1 MVRPSMSQWLTQS
14 IDRRCAF
21 GLHRW
26 ALLALTLSLAGCST
40 VRLAYERLDWI
51 ARWEAGRYVSFTR
64 EQRSVF
70 DRGFAEFWRWHR
82 EEELPVWI
90 AELRSLAARTDTL
103 DTLDRARLAQMS
115 ERYGQMLRR
124 LTAQLAPLACALG
137 PELSNAQ
144 TEELLAAVDEDVDDF
159 REEHVERSPE
169 QAREDALEAIEK
181 PLRRWLGHL
190 DDEQRRMIRAWND
203 ARPSVA
209 QDWLD
214 YRRRWRSE
222 LATTLA
228 QRREASFCPRIERL
242 IARGSELWTDTQQ
255 RAFAADRARWLDLFA
270 ALLPT
275 LDDDQRQHVRR
286 KLLALADDFEAV
298 ARRRATAATH
308 TAAAP
313 GA

>member
-1 MVRPSMSQWLTQS
+1 MVRPSMSQWLTQN
-14 IDRRCAF
+14 IDRRSTF
-21 GLHRW
+21 GLRLTT
-26 ALLALTLSLAGCST
+26 LLVLGLTIAGCST

-51 ARWEAGRYVSFTR
+51 ARWHAGHYVSFTR
-64 EQRSVF
+64 AQWAVF
-70 DRGFAEFWRWHR
+70 NDSFAEFWRWHR

-90 AELRSLAARTDTL
+90 AELRGLAARTE
-103 DTLDRARLAQMS
+103 TLDRIDRQQLAQMS
-115 ERYGQMLRR
+115 ERYGRTLRR
-124 LTAQLAPLACALG
+124 VTARLAPLACALG
-137 PELSNAQ
+137 PGLSDAQ

-159 REEHVERSPE
+159 RSEHVERSPE
-169 QAREDALEAIEK
+169 QARQDTLAAIEK

-190 DDEQRRMIRAWND
+190 DDEQRRLIREWND

-209 QDWLD
+209 RDWLD

-275 LDDDQRQHVRR
+275 IDDDQRQHARR
-286 KLLALADDFEAV
+286 KLLALARDFDAV
-298 ARRRATAATH
+298 TRQRTTAATPA
-308 TAAAP
+308 TNGP